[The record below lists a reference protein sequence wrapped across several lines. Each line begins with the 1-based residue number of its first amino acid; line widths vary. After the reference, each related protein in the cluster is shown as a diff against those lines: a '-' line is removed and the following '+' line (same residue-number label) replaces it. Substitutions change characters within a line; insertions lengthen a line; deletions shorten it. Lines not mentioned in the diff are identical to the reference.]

1 MKEIIMPKFGFN
13 QETAE
18 IVNWLVKP
26 GERVERGQPIAE
38 VTTDKINMEVEAPES
53 GVIDG
58 LQYQQGAVVPVT
70 VVIGYILSP
79 GETLPAGFVATGQVA
94 TPAAQQEAKPE
105 PPQSKVQAT
114 PLATRIAQDQGV
126 DLGQLQGSGPGGR
139 VQRKDVEAYLYQA
152 GPPGKVR
159 AVPAARRL
167 ARERG
172 VDLAELRGSGVRG
185 RIQSSDVPAAMQQIP
200 AASTPPP
207 PATTSGMYNTAL
219 REIIPLV
226 GMRRTIAERLQKS
239 AQEAPHITFDI
250 DVDVSAAEALRG
262 RANNLLKP
270 GQKRVSLTAILAK
283 SVAWA
288 LQRNP
293 LLNAWMLNTPQGQE
307 IHVLASVNL
316 GIAVALE
323 TGLIVPVVPN
333 AASKGILQLSE
344 EINDLAERAR
354 SAKLRPD
361 EVAEGTFT
369 LTNLGMFGI
378 DRFSAI
384 INPPQVAILAASRI
398 SKQFIPGENDQPVVR
413 PLMTLTL
420 SADHRAVDGAVAAR
434 FMADLRQALEKP
446 DSMTL

>member
-1 MKEIIMPKFGFN
+1 
-13 QETAE
+13 
-18 IVNWLVKP
+18 
-26 GERVERGQPIAE
+26 
-38 VTTDKINMEVEAPES
+38 
-53 GVIDG
+53 
-58 LQYQQGAVVPVT
+58 
-70 VVIGYILSP
+70 
-79 GETLPAGFVATGQVA
+79 
-94 TPAAQQEAKPE
+94 
-105 PPQSKVQAT
+105 
-114 PLATRIAQDQGV
+114 
-126 DLGQLQGSGPGGR
+126 
-139 VQRKDVEAYLYQA
+139 
-152 GPPGKVR
+152 
-159 AVPAARRL
+159 
-167 ARERG
+167 
-172 VDLAELRGSGVRG
+172 
-185 RIQSSDVPAAMQQIP
+185 
-200 AASTPPP
+200 
-207 PATTSGMYNTAL
+207 MYNTAL

-398 SKQFIPGENDQPVVR
+398 SKQFIPGENDQPMVR

-434 FMADLRQALEKP
+434 FMADLREALERP